1 MKTNSSSSSLAMKE
15 GWDKVP
21 LNEYITLIDY
31 RGRTPAKTESGVRL
45 ITAKNVKLGYL
56 QKEPQEFIN
65 PDDYDSWMT
74 RGIPKYGDVIFTTE
88 APLGNVAQIN
98 TEERLAFAQRII
110 VMQPRADKI
119 DQTFLKYMLLSPEIR
134 KKIFDNG
141 TGATVTGIKSKLLK
155 QIQIPIPPLSEQ
167 EEIVAILDEVFTA
180 IVQARA
186 NIEKNIENANE
197 FFQSRLNEIFSWKG
211 EGWEWKRLGDVCY
224 GFQYGTSSK
233 SDSTGKIPVLRMG
246 NIRDGVIDWSD
257 LKYTDNSTDIDKYL
271 LEKDDV
277 LFNRTNSAELV
288 GKSAIYKGERDAI
301 FAGYLIR
308 LLRNKE
314 LLDGDFLNFY
324 LMSPKVREY
333 GLSIMSSSVHQAN
346 ISASKLENYKI
357 SLPNI
362 GIQRE
367 IASNIILLKLE
378 IMKLEES
385 YNSKLSV
392 LDELKKSL
400 LQKAFSGELT

>member
-1 MKTNSSSSSLAMKE
+1 MKE